1 MKILLALTALV
12 TLMGCSRQ
20 ETPVSNTKNS
30 SDAGKGL
37 RMLALST
44 PASRFGFTPNE
55 EYPRVFGVLTD
66 WNIGD
71 HTASILATRGGTA
84 SLYTTST
91 FGIIGGEGHEA
102 VRIAAEKCAIIA
114 DRFYEIS
121 RPVTEFP
128 YPNQESVYF
137 YLLTYDGVRLFEG
150 NMEEIDRGTD
160 QALPLFAAAQD
171 VLTELRLVTEK

>member
-1 MKILLALTALV
+1 MNKFFALAALV
-12 TLMGCSRQ
+12 TLLGCSRQ
-20 ETPVSNTKNS
+20 ETPMSNTKNS
-30 SDAGKGL
+30 SDAGKAL

-44 PASRFGFTPNE
+44 PASRLEFTPNE

-66 WNIGD
+66 WNLGD

-102 VRIAAEKCAIIA
+102 VRKAAEKCTILA
-114 DRFYEIS
+114 DRYYDKS
-121 RPVTEFP
+121 RPVTDFP
-128 YPNQESVYF
+128 YPNKGTVYF

-150 NMEEIDRGTD
+150 DLKGIHQGTD
-160 QALPLFAAAQD
+160 PALPLFAAAQD
-171 VLTELRLVTEK
+171 VLTELRLVTE